1 MQSCFVRTR
10 IVARRKKEQ
19 DPENMLQ
26 LNRKKYENRN
36 EGNKKAEQQSLI
48 TCVFFLVFREKT
60 KEANDILY
68 IYKNNIYKNI
78 RK

>member
-1 MQSCFVRTR
+1 
-10 IVARRKKEQ
+10 
-19 DPENMLQ
+19 MLQ

-60 KEANDILY
+60 KEAYDIVY
-68 IYKNNIYKNI
+68 IYKNI